1 MTTILIVMAGALCVL
16 GLAGCLLPIVPGP
29 PLNFA
34 AVLLLGIA
42 SDFAPPL
49 SGMLLLVL
57 GGVTLVVAV
66 ADYAIP
72 LMGAKKFGA
81 SRAGIWG
88 SVLGMF
94 IGLFFFAPVG
104 LVVGAVVGAVLGELA
119 AGKKEWDALRAGV
132 GVVLGS
138 LLGVVVKL
146 CASGVMTY
154 YTVRAALQL
163 L

>member
-1 MTTILIVMAGALCVL
+1 VTTVLIIVAGILCVL

-34 AVLLLGIA
+34 ALLLLGIA
-42 SDFAPPL
+42 GDFAPPL
-49 SGMLLLVL
+49 NGMLLIVM
-57 GGVTLVVAV
+57 GGVTLVVAA
-66 ADYAIP
+66 ADYVIP

-104 LVVGAVVGAVLGELA
+104 LVIGAIAGAVLGELA
-119 AGKKEWDALRAGV
+119 AGKQEWDALRAGV

-138 LLGVVVKL
+138 LLGVVIKL